1 MYGISDYIGEKVRR
15 IVINIRDSKGKYYQL
30 FTIYEHLERD
40 MQDIN
45 DFPPTHNNRY
55 FDRVRSQKGKDSVY
69 LVVDYVELTKD
80 MVESPWKSLQIGPD
94 KIRCFS
100 DQYEW
105 RTGSALGSFV
115 EPLHDDE
122 KSEVAYLLPNRHCSA
137 FVNYCFPSDKSELN
151 KLCSTERI
159 RSQVKELS
167 LRNLG
172 FDLLEHSQFIG
183 SFIYVAYNPIYKQLD
198 LRKEPIGNSV
208 FVRTCYRTGRKDNL
222 EFNFVL
228 KDKER
233 RQINQIKYCND
244 GNFLCMFQMPNKY
257 HHLEL
262 TVRDESGNVVDFHP
276 CIVFIEKI
284 QVDMQIKTA
293 EVHVKDQ
300 SGKTVKVIDKF
311 VSESPIIIGKNP
323 QTSSIWDFSP
333 EYSYKKLEDALDFV
347 FFDGDTTEEGKKSNQ
362 DKAFACIG
370 RILDSARKRIMICDV
385 YFDEKA
391 LELYVLPVKLQG
403 IQIKI
408 LSSKE
413 GLSQDDKRQK
423 LKAGIEGFNGKKI
436 ANVECRLLKG
446 EKPILH
452 DRFIIADDNVWMLG
466 CSLNEFSVRATSLI
480 RVPKEYRKKII
491 ERAEVWW
498 SNIDISDEI

>member
-30 FTIYEHLERD
+30 LTIYEHLEHD
-40 MQDIN
+40 MQDYN
-45 DFPPTHNNRY
+45 DFPPTYNNRY
-55 FDRVRSQKGKDSVY
+55 FDRVRSQNGKDSVY

-80 MVESPWKSLQIGPD
+80 MVESPWKSLQIGTD
-94 KIRCFS
+94 NIYCFS

-122 KSEVAYLLPNRHCSA
+122 KSEVAHLLPHRHCSA
-137 FVNYCFPSDKSELN
+137 FINYCFPSDKSEIN
-151 KLCSTERI
+151 KKCSTERI
-159 RSQVKELS
+159 SSQVKELS

-172 FDLLEHSQFIG
+172 FDLLEHSQFLG
-183 SFIYVAYNPIYKQLD
+183 SFIYVAYNPIYKKLE
-198 LRKEPIGNSV
+198 LRKEPTENSV

-233 RQINQIKYCND
+233 KSICQIKYCND
-244 GNFLCMFQMPNKY
+244 GNFLCLFKMPNNY

-262 TVRDESGNVVDFHP
+262 TVRDERGNIVDFHP
-276 CIVFIEKI
+276 YIVFVEKI
-284 QVDMQIKTA
+284 QVDVQIKTA

-300 SGKTVKVIDKF
+300 SGKTVRVIDKF
-311 VSESPIIIGKNP
+311 ASESPIIIGKNP

-333 EYSYKKLEDALDFV
+333 EYSYKKLENALDFV
-347 FFDGDTTEEGKKSNQ
+347 FFDGDTTEEGKNANQ
-362 DKAFACIG
+362 HKAFKCIR

-423 LKAGIEGFNGKKI
+423 LKTGIDGFNNKKI

-452 DRFIIADDNVWMLG
+452 DRFIVADDNVWMLG

-480 RVPKEYRKKII
+480 RVPKEYRKKLI
-491 ERAEVWW
+491 ERAESWW
-498 SNIDISDEI
+498 EDNEFSEEI

>member
-1 MYGISDYIGEKVRR
+1 MYSISDYIGEKVRR
-15 IVINIRDSKGKYYQL
+15 IVINIRDSKGEYYQL
-30 FTIYEHLERD
+30 LTIYEHLERD
-40 MQDIN
+40 MQDFN
-45 DFPPTHNNRY
+45 DFPPTLNNRY
-55 FDRVRSQKGKDSVY
+55 FDRVRSQEGKDSVY

-80 MVESPWKSLQIGPD
+80 MVETPWKSLQIGSD
-94 KIRCFS
+94 KISCFS

-115 EPLHDDE
+115 EPLHDNE
-122 KSEVAYLLPNRHCSA
+122 KSEVAYLLPHRHCSA
-137 FVNYCFPSDKSELN
+137 FVNYCFPSDRSELN

-159 RSQVKELS
+159 KSQVKELS

-172 FDLLEHSQFIG
+172 FDLLEHTQFIG
-183 SFIYVAYNPIYKQLD
+183 SFIYVAYNPIYKALD

-208 FVRTCYRTGRKDNL
+208 YVRTCYRAGRRGRLD
-222 EFNFVL
+222 FNFIL
-228 KDKER
+228 RDKENKQIA
-233 RQINQIKYCND
+233 QINHNNE
-244 GNFLCMFQMPNKY
+244 GNFLCLFQMPEDY

-262 TVRDESGNVVDFHP
+262 VVSDEIGNIVDYHP

-323 QTSSIWDFSP
+323 QTSSIWDFSS

-347 FFDGDTTEEGKKSNQ
+347 FFDGDITEEGKKTNQ
-362 DKAFACIG
+362 HKAFTCIR

-403 IQIKI
+403 IEIKI

-413 GLSQDDKRQK
+413 GLSKDDKRQK
-423 LKAGIEGFNGKKI
+423 LQTGINEFNDKKI
-436 ANVECRLLKG
+436 ANVKCRLLKG

-452 DRFIIADDNVWMLG
+452 DRFIISDDNVWMLG

-491 ERAEVWW
+491 ERAEDWW
-498 SNIDISDEI
+498 SNIEFSEEI